1 MVQRR
6 RQLHG
11 PATSG
16 STCVYGVKR
25 EEEPERFEQ
34 LKAEIQRDS
43 SAYDLAGIF
52 SAVAVIDPR
61 ESRRWLAR
69 LLEVHQRR
77 PAKGIG
83 RHLLGGWP
91 STF

>member
-1 MVQRR
+1 
-6 RQLHG
+6 
-11 PATSG
+11 
-16 STCVYGVKR
+16 VKR
-25 EEEPERFEQ
+25 EEVPERFEELVQ
-34 LKAEIQRDS
+34 EFMRDC

-69 LLEVHQRR
+69 LLEVHQKRTT
-77 PAKGIG
+77 KGIG